1 MLIVLVFFQ
10 KPIIAKI
17 SKNKSL
23 RKAILFSSSNDYTVI
38 ILNEQIVR
46 IFLFIKLSIDI

>member
-23 RKAILFSSSNDYTVI
+23 RKAILFSSSNDYT
-38 ILNEQIVR
+38 
-46 IFLFIKLSIDI
+46 K